1 MTTAALR
8 QLPLAEQHR
17 ALGARF
23 APFAGWEMPVQY
35 AGIVEEH
42 RAVRERA
49 GVFDVSHMGRLFLAG
64 GDAGR
69 ALRRSLTYKV
79 DQLEV
84 GEAHYALLCA
94 DDGGILDDVF
104 VYRLDAAS
112 FLVVNNAANV
122 DLGRERIASFV
133 EAGDGMALDDR
144 QASTAMLALQGPAAR
159 SALASVIGGEVPQLA
174 PRRCVEL
181 EFEGEALFVAR
192 TGYTG
197 EDGFELVSS
206 VTAGAKL
213 LERLLAEGVAP
224 CGLGARDTLRLEAA
238 LPLHGSDIDVGTKP
252 WEAGLGFAVS
262 LDDGV
267 DFAGRAALVAA
278 REAGTTRRLAC
289 LRAAGRGIMRS
300 GCPILHGGEAVGR
313 VSSGGFAPTL
323 GVSIGMG
330 YLPVELA
337 QRGTE
342 LEVDVRGRPLAAVVV
357 PRPFY
362 RRKKPKADEESGS
375 S

>member
-1 MTTAALR
+1 MTTTSLR
-8 QLPLAEQHR
+8 QLPLVEQHR

-49 GVFDVSHMGRLFLAG
+49 GVFDVSHMGRLFVVG
-64 GDAGR
+64 RDAGR
-69 ALRRSLTYKV
+69 LLRRALTYKV
-79 DQLEV
+79 DQLGE

-104 VYRLDAAS
+104 VYRLDAAR
-112 FLVVNNAANV
+112 FLVVDNAVNV
-122 DLGRERIASFV
+122 ECGRERISSFV
-133 EAGDGMALDDR
+133 EPGMEVELLDR
-144 QASTAMLALQGPAAR
+144 QASTAMLALQGPEAPAFLAR
-159 SALASVIGGEVPQLA
+159 IIGPEA
-174 PRRCVEL
+174 PEGLRRHHCTEIPYL
-181 EFEGEALFVAR
+181 GYKLFVSR

-197 EDGFELVSS
+197 EDGFELVTSLE
-206 VTAGAKL
+206 AGARL
-213 LERLLAEGVAP
+213 LERLAGEGVAP

-238 LPLHGSDIDVGTKP
+238 LPLYGNDIDATTSP

-262 LDDGV
+262 LDDGA

-278 REAGTTRRLAC
+278 KEAGASRRLVC
-289 LRAAGRGIMRS
+289 LRARGRGVMRA
-300 GCPILHGGEAVGR
+300 GCPVLHAGQVAGR
-313 VSSGGFAPTL
+313 VSSGGFSPTL
-323 GVSIGMG
+323 GVSIGLA

-337 QRGTE
+337 QEGTE
-342 LEVDVRGRPLAAVVV
+342 LEVEVRGKRLPAVVV

-362 RRKKPKADEESGS
+362 RKAKG
-375 S
+375 